1 MSAHQR
7 RQATRSRLRRTPS
20 VRMRE
25 TDVSSMP
32 NRDIRSWFFAG
43 TPMMR
48 AEKPFQVS
56 AEHFHSMTQVPLAIS
71 QVVLHR

>member
-1 MSAHQR
+1 
-7 RQATRSRLRRTPS
+7 
-20 VRMRE
+20 MRE
-25 TDVSSMP
+25 ADVSSMP
-32 NRDIRSWFFAG
+32 NRDIKSWFFAG

-56 AEHFHSMTQVPLAIS
+56 AEHFHSMTQMPLAIS